1 MAGWEFVELV
11 VKRSNEE
18 VDVCMVNA
26 NTNILGKGVAQQDI
40 GWSQLLK
47 HVKTDLT
54 VFLAL

>member
-1 MAGWEFVELV
+1 MAGLKFFDLV

-18 VDVCMVNA
+18 ANVCMVNA